1 MSLQSLTILFV
12 FVTLVG
18 CSTQPQPPAHLPI
31 ETPNKEKD
39 NYIIKVES
47 VVSDSASALTAVVPN
62 LDKGNV
68 RGLVEAQ
75 VTRLS
80 GVSKP
85 SVAKVEEYTRIL
97 KENDSKAIQKDK
109 DNASK
114 VDAETTAL
122 YAMVEQKDWEIQE
135 AHARADAE
143 FKQKVLWQYSTA
155 GLGLFVAGV
164 MAMAFTPFKKSAGIV
179 MAGGMLAMASAWVF
193 ESTWFIWIVGG
204 AIGIT
209 TLSILYTMLRKP
221 SPSPVAQPEGQSP
234 HTPNSSGG

>member
-1 MSLQSLTILFV
+1 MRY
-12 FVTLVG
+12 TLLALLLCG
-18 CSTQPQPPAHLPI
+18 CSTVTPQAPI
-31 ETPNKEKD
+31 PVETQNKEKD
-39 NYIIKVES
+39 TYITKVES

-122 YAMVEQKDWEIQE
+122 YAMVEQKDFEIQE

-143 FKQKVLWQYSTA
+143 FKQKILWQFSTA
-155 GLGLFVAGV
+155 GLGLFVTGILV
-164 MAMAFTPFKKSAGIV
+164 VAFTPFKKSGAIV
-179 MAGGMLAMASAWVF
+179 MGGGSLAMASLWIFDSQWFTYIAGGSVGIVAVCLLAVLIKNLTSKTPL
-193 ESTWFIWIVGG
+193 ESHPQKQESVD
-204 AIGIT
+204 
-209 TLSILYTMLRKP
+209 LHLP
-221 SPSPVAQPEGQSP
+221 Q
-234 HTPNSSGG
+234 